1 MGEPVTEIDRLVFTE
16 EQGGAVGG
24 IVFIVASRNDGV
36 NSVIAAALEDEKHL
50 LFASMI
56 VCENVCWKAK

>member
-1 MGEPVTEIDRLVFTE
+1 MKLGEPVTEIERLVFAE

-36 NSVIAAALEDEKHL
+36 NAVIATALEDEKHL
-50 LFASMI
+50 LFARII
-56 VCENVCWKAK
+56 VC